1 MKRRRTRCMCG
12 SIECLSSWC
21 GEIYGQEPFETS
33 SMFRVEVAESHPC
46 VVSVLTFSQGFV
58 HIWKWILESSVVC
71 LWALS
76 RVSSN
81 DGGDRLSM

>member
-1 MKRRRTRCMCG
+1 MGRNLSLRNMC
-12 SIECLSSWC
+12 
-21 GEIYGQEPFETS
+21 PS

-76 RVSSN
+76 RVSSP
-81 DGGDRLSM
+81 RWREP